1 MLSSLH
7 PISLF
12 TRTDAELTTLY
23 HSFYLIEY
31 IRDQDDTRVVQRYP
45 HDKPQIDTIESG
57 LKIFILQRLSY
68 CCEDESTGKFVV
80 TSSDSSRYFA
90 FFRSYKDRVFVAV
103 SSLPN
108 MSLSRRIFD
117 LLHSEPAE
125 YIPSVLLL
133 LTEIPILPGVG
144 LQYDVKLTS
153 GTASL
158 KFSLAEQVEDIDVD
172 FIVLNMLTPIILVRA
187 WESLILER
195 KLLVVSSSDACVIA
209 CCEFLRR
216 IVLPLS
222 IVSTYV
228 PLLPLQL
235 IDTVDA
241 PFPYLLG
248 ANSKMLKE
256 NIFDLQDTIVIDLDT
271 RRLIPAASTTDTDP
285 FASVQIIAKLIQEVH
300 EIMIEP
306 LGGWFDRSS
315 DDVFGAS
322 PYTADSYC
330 LRSAKLLQ
338 IFKRTNL
345 ELMSARSCS
354 VNAFWRRPVE
364 PLVLHPGRYSSKTAF
379 NVAPWRESIH
389 GSPLMRR
396 SNGLMMMGGFNY
408 QDGIC
413 SGFMQL
419 YKELQDEN
427 EQISNFLQCWVE
439 LDQYVL
445 AVYQYADDLPIL
457 SVLVRDIQTASPVAV
472 EPEGH
477 VFELVI
483 KDSMSYRFTVT
494 DPESRQKW
502 IATIDRRK
510 DMDFSKTNDHDC
522 YDVFAAAT
530 EAERSDTLRRKS
542 SAVFESGVSPLTNG
556 SSLLGASVVPMTTTP
571 LKRLTSADLSGGRGV
586 CAVFEGSAKRTWTGY
601 EMKLHAAE
609 ASDASSHSGG
619 TASNGA
625 SNATS
630 ANPSNG
636 DNPSASTSGNSVS
649 LGYPQPC
656 PEENA
661 DILSAMAKEDSF
673 FRFNFSRTQ
682 MMTSLH
688 SQLECVEYNEIFKK
702 LNIRM
707 EKLLSE
713 AYVLDDRLNIH
724 YQQSA
729 ADGRSDSS
737 LTEALR
743 QSSPRLLTRTLTA
756 GGTDNAP
763 PKPQNIQRS
772 RLFNGFFNKKVD
784 TEVRRV
790 THACRRYGGAL
801 LSSMTTLC
809 VRTSWRSNSYWS

>member
-117 LLHSEPAE
+117 LLHREPAE

-153 GTASL
+153 GIASL

-271 RRLIPAASTTDTDP
+271 RRLIPAASSTDTDP

-306 LGGWFDRSS
+306 LGEWFDRSS
-315 DDVFGAS
+315 DDMFGAAS

-354 VNAFWRRPVE
+354 VNAFWRRPME
-364 PLVLHPGRYSSKTAF
+364 PLVLQPGRNSSKTAF

-457 SVLVRDIQTASPVAV
+457 SVLVKDIQTASPVAV

-530 EAERSDTLRRKS
+530 ETEKSDSVRRKS
-542 SAVFESGVSPLTNG
+542 SAVFESGVSPLANG
-556 SSLLGASVVPMTTTP
+556 SSLLGASVVPVTTTTP
-571 LKRLTSADLSGGRGV
+571 LKRLTSSDLSRGL
-586 CAVFEGSAKRTWTGY
+586 CAVVEGSVKRTWTGY
-601 EMKLHAAE
+601 EMKLLAAE
-609 ASDASSHSGG
+609 VNDASHNGG
-619 TASNGA
+619 TTSNGT
-625 SNATS
+625 SNASS
-630 ANPSNG
+630 APNNT
-636 DNPSASTSGNSVS
+636 DNPNASTSGNSVS

-656 PEENA
+656 PEESG

-713 AYVLDDRLNIH
+713 AFVLDDRLNIH
-724 YQQSA
+724 YQA
-729 ADGRSDSS
+729 VADGRSGDSS
-737 LTEALR
+737 RPQETLS
-743 QSSPRLLTRTLTA
+743 QSSPRLLSRTLTA
-756 GGTDNAP
+756 VGTDSGSAP
-763 PKPQNIQRS
+763 LRTQNSQRS

-784 TEVRRV
+784 TEVGWMILYLPMYF
-790 THACRRYGGAL
+790 CRL
-801 LSSMTTLC
+801 
-809 VRTSWRSNSYWS
+809 YWYVIGLHYLVC

>member
-117 LLHSEPAE
+117 LLHREPAE

-144 LQYDVKLTS
+144 LQYDLKLTS
-153 GTASL
+153 GIASL

-271 RRLIPAASTTDTDP
+271 RRLIPAASSTDTDP

-306 LGGWFDRSS
+306 LGDWFDRSS
-315 DDVFGAS
+315 DDVFGAAS

-354 VNAFWRRPVE
+354 VNAFWRRPME
-364 PLVLHPGRYSSKTAF
+364 PLVLQPGRNSSKSTF

-530 EAERSDTLRRKS
+530 ETEKSDSVRRKS

-556 SSLLGASVVPMTTTP
+556 SSLLGASVVPVTTTTP
-571 LKRLTSADLSGGRGV
+571 LKRLTTDLSRGL
-586 CAVFEGSAKRTWTGY
+586 CAVVEGTVKRTWTGY
-601 EMKLHAAE
+601 EMKLLAAE
-609 ASDASSHSGG
+609 VNDASHNGSTTTNTG
-619 TASNGA
+619 T
-625 SNATS
+625 SNASS
-630 ANPSNG
+630 APNNT
-636 DNPSASTSGNSVS
+636 DNPNASTSGNSVS

-656 PEENA
+656 PEESG

-713 AYVLDDRLNIH
+713 AFVLDDRLNIH
-724 YQQSA
+724 YQA
-729 ADGRSDSS
+729 VADGRSCDSS
-737 LTEALR
+737 RPQETPN
-743 QSSPRLLTRTLTA
+743 QSSPRLLSRTLTA
-756 GGTDNAP
+756 VGTDSSSAP
-763 PKPQNIQRS
+763 PRQQNTQRS

-784 TEVRRV
+784 TEVRRSFIFPC
-790 THACRRYGGAL
+790 THAAL
-801 LSSMTTLC
+801 WWYVIELHDLAC
-809 VRTSWRSNSYWS
+809 